1 MESQGTQP
9 QHLQELLD
17 RLRAGDES
25 ARDALIEHA
34 CDRLR
39 RLTRKLKQDYPD
51 VGRQEQTDDVF
62 QQAVMR
68 LYRSLQDVQPETV
81 REFLGLAATQIR
93 RELVDLAR
101 KINGPE
107 GIGANRDTN
116 AGRESQSN
124 GQIPRYEK
132 AQDTAGPATL
142 LLWTEFHRHVEQL
155 PDEEREVF
163 DLIFYQ
169 ELSQAEA
176 AELLDVSVRTIKR
189 RWRSAKLIL
198 YEAMNGELPGQ

>member
-1 MESQGTQP
+1 MQS
-9 QHLQELLD
+9 
-17 RLRAGDES
+17 
-25 ARDALIEHA
+25 
-34 CDRLR
+34 
-39 RLTRKLKQDYPD
+39 
-51 VGRQEQTDDVF
+51 
-62 QQAVMR
+62 
-68 LYRSLQDVQPETV
+68 
-81 REFLGLAATQIR
+81 R
-93 RELVDLAR
+93 RELIDLAR

-116 AGRESQSN
+116 AGRDGRSI
-124 GQIPRYEK
+124 GQTPRYEK

-142 LLWTEFHRHVEQL
+142 LLWTEFHQHVEQL

-176 AELLDVSVRTIKR
+176 SELLGVSLRTIKR

-198 YEAMNGELPGQ
+198 HEAMNGEIPGL